1 MRDIVLTLFVL
12 GSVPMMVYR
21 PFVGLLFWMWLGFMN
36 PHRLTWGFAFN
47 FPFVQIVAIA
57 TLLGFFASREPKRV
71 PGGAV
76 VVLWVLFSI
85 WVTVTTL
92 LAMNPDLAWAEW
104 ARYMKIQ
111 VMTLAVLMIVTSRE
125 RILWSVIVIVV
136 SICFY
141 GVKGGIFTLATGGQH
156 MVLGPRN
163 SFISGNTEIAFA
175 IVTTLPLLWFLRSVA
190 VKRWQR
196 IAIIGSFALCMIAV
210 LGSYSRG
217 ALLAI
222 GAMLGFLWLRTRG
235 KLVTGALMLAV
246 LVAGLSFMPDKWFD
260 RMQTIESSNFDRSA
274 QGRINAWWFA
284 FHLANDRPVVGG
296 GFRAF
301 TPEAFQKYAP
311 EPDFFKDSHSIY
323 FEVLGEHGYVGLL
336 LYLLMGVAALVRAS
350 RIQTLTRD
358 RSDLQWAANL
368 VRMCQVSMVGYAVGG
383 AFLGLAYFDLPY
395 VIMALIVVT
404 GAYVER
410 ALKTEQP
417 SVDAPPLPSPAASP
431 LEPAPALATP
441 GGPAR

>member
-36 PHRLTWGFAFN
+36 PHRLAWGFAFN
-47 FPFVQIVAIA
+47 FPFVQVVAIA
-57 TLLGFFASREPKRV
+57 TLLGLFASREPKKI

-76 VVLWVLFSI
+76 VTLWILFSI
-85 WVTVTTL
+85 WVTLTTL
-92 LAMNPDLAWAEW
+92 FAMNPDLAWPEW
-104 ARYMKIQ
+104 LRYMKIQ
-111 VMTLAVLMIVTSRE
+111 VMTLAVLMLVTSRE
-125 RILWSVIVIVV
+125 RTLWAVVVIVV

-141 GVKGGIFTLATGGQH
+141 GVKGGIFTLLTGGKY

-175 IVTTLPLLWFLRSVA
+175 LVTTLPLLWYLRSVA

-196 IAIIGSFALCMIAV
+196 IAIVASFALCVLAV

-217 ALLAI
+217 ALLAV
-222 GAMLGFLWLRTRG
+222 GAMLTFLWLGTRG
-235 KLVTGALMLAV
+235 KLLTGALTLLV
-246 LVAGLSFMPDKWFD
+246 LTVGLMFMPDQWFD
-260 RMQTIESSNFDRSA
+260 RMQTLESTNFDMSA

-284 FHLANDRPVVGG
+284 FNLANDNPIFGG

-301 TPEAFQKYAP
+301 TPEAFLQYAP
-311 EPDFFKDSHSIY
+311 RPDFFKDAHSIY

-336 LYLLMGVAALVRAS
+336 LYLAMGLASLIRAS
-350 RIQTLTRD
+350 SIQKLTKGRP
-358 RSDLQWAANL
+358 DLQWAAQL
-368 VRMCQVSMVGYAVGG
+368 ARMCQVALVGYVVGG

-395 VIMALIVVT
+395 VIMALIVTT
-404 GAYVER
+404 GAWVER
-410 ALKTEQP
+410 QLREEKASAAVP
-417 SVDAPPLPSPAASP
+417 SVPAIVDSGAPLIS
-431 LEPAPALATP
+431 TT
-441 GGPAR
+441 GTAR

>member
-21 PFVGLLFWMWLGFMN
+21 PFIGLLFWMWLSFMN
-36 PHRLTWGFAFN
+36 PHRLTWSFAFN
-47 FPFVQIVAIA
+47 FPFVQVAAIA
-57 TLLGFFASREPKRV
+57 TLLGFFASREQKRV

-76 VVLWVLFSI
+76 VTLWALFSI
-85 WVTVTTL
+85 WVTITTL
-92 LAMNPDLAWAEW
+92 FAMNPDLAWPEW
-104 ARYMKIQ
+104 IRYMKVQI
-111 VMTLAVLMIVTSRE
+111 MTLAVLMIVTSRE
-125 RILWSVIVIVV
+125 RILWSVVTIAV

-141 GVKGGIFTLATGGQH
+141 GVKGGIFTLATGGKH

-175 IVTTLPLLWFLRSVA
+175 LVTTLPLLWYLRSVA
-190 VKRWQR
+190 VKRWHR
-196 IAIIGSFALCMIAV
+196 IAIIASFALCVLAV

-222 GAMLGFLWLRTRG
+222 GAMLTFLWLGTRG
-235 KLVTGALMLAV
+235 KLVTGALTLLV
-246 LVAGLSFMPDKWFD
+246 LTAGLMFMPDQWFD

-284 FHLANDRPVVGG
+284 FHLANDHPIVGG

-301 TPEAFQKYAP
+301 TPEAFLRYAP
-311 EPDFFKDSHSIY
+311 EPDFYKDAHSVY
-323 FEVLGEHGYVGLL
+323 FEVLGEHGYVGLFI
-336 LYLLMGVAALVRAS
+336 YLAMGVAALLRAS
-350 RIQTLTRD
+350 RIQKLTRGHAE
-358 RSDLQWAANL
+358 LQWAAQL
-368 VRMCQVSMVGYAVGG
+368 ARMCQVALIGYVVGG

-410 ALKTEQP
+410 TLQAEQTAAATRP
-417 SVDAPPLPSPAASP
+417 VDAA
-431 LEPAPALATP
+431 LEPTAVFAAPSGST
-441 GGPAR
+441 R

>member
-57 TLLGFFASREPKRV
+57 TLLGFLAAREPKRL

-76 VVLWVLFSI
+76 VTLWILFSI
-85 WVTVTTL
+85 WVSITTL
-92 LAMNPDLAWAEW
+92 VAMNPDLAWPEW
-104 ARYMKIQ
+104 SRYMKVQI
-111 VMTLAVLMIVTSRE
+111 MTLAVLMIVTTRE
-125 RILWSVIVIVV
+125 RILWSVIVIVI

-196 IAIIGSFALCMIAV
+196 IAIVASFALCMIAV

-222 GAMLGFLWLRTRG
+222 GAMLAFLWLRTRG
-235 KLVTGALMLAV
+235 KLLTGALMLIV

-284 FHLANDRPVVGG
+284 FHLANDHPVVGG

-336 LYLLMGVAALVRAS
+336 LYLLMGLATLVRAS
-350 RIQTLTRD
+350 RIQSLTRGYP
-358 RSDLQWAANL
+358 DLQWAATL
-368 VRMCQVSMVGYAVGG
+368 ARMCQVALIGYVVGG

-404 GAYVER
+404 GAYAER
-410 ALKTEQP
+410 TIKAGQT
-417 SVDAPPLPSPAASP
+417 SAAAPPLPS
-431 LEPAPALATP
+431 LEAAPALAAP
-441 GGPAR
+441 GGSTR

>member
-36 PHRLTWGFAFN
+36 PHRLTWGFAYN

-57 TLLGFFASREPKRV
+57 TLLGFFASREPKRM

-76 VVLWVLFSI
+76 VALWILFSI
-85 WVTVTTL
+85 WVTITTL
-92 LAMNPDLAWAEW
+92 LAMNPDLAWPEW
-104 ARYMKIQ
+104 VRYMKIQ
-111 VMTLAVLMIVTSRE
+111 IMTLAVLMIVTTRE

-190 VKRWQR
+190 LQRWQR
-196 IAIIGSFALCMIAV
+196 IAVIGSFALCMIAV

-222 GAMLGFLWLRTRG
+222 GAMLAFLWLRTRG
-235 KLVTGALMLAV
+235 KLVTGALMLIV
-246 LVAGLSFMPDKWFD
+246 LVAGLSFMPDKWFE

-284 FHLANDRPVVGG
+284 FHLANDHPVVGG

-311 EPDFFKDSHSIY
+311 EPDFYKDSHSIY
-323 FEVLGEHGYVGLL
+323 FEVLGEQGYAGLL
-336 LYLLMGVAALVRAS
+336 LYLLMGLAALVRAS
-350 RIQTLTRD
+350 RIQTLTRGHP
-358 RSDLQWAANL
+358 DLQWAATL
-368 VRMCQVSMVGYAVGG
+368 ARMCQVSLIGYAVGG

-395 VIMALIVVT
+395 VIMALIVVA
-404 GAYVER
+404 GAHVER
-410 ALKTEQP
+410 TIEAEQLATA
-417 SVDAPPLPSPAASP
+417 APPLQT
-431 LEPAPALATP
+431 LDTAPALAIPRGTTQ
-441 GGPAR
+441 